1 MPPVPNMSATPL
13 QSFNPHTK
21 PADGDTRLA
30 AKHLPQTLSCRNLQ
44 DVSIGEL
51 LVSC

>member
-21 PADGDTRLA
+21 PADRDTRLA
-30 AKHLPQTLSCRNLQ
+30 AKQIPQALCCRNLQ
-44 DVSIGEL
+44 DVSIAEL